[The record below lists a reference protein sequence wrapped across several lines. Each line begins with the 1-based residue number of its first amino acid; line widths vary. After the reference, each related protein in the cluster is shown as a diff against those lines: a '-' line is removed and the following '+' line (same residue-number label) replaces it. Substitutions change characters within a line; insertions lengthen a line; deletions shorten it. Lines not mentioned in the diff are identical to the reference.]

1 MDGSDISCHGELWK
15 RPDSVKCWGVTKP
28 KTLPRPSRG
37 GKQTYNDD
45 DDDSDH
51 NGQLSAGFGPS
62 GPTPEPLL

>member
-15 RPDSVKCWGVTKP
+15 RLDSVNHWGMTEP

-45 DDDSDH
+45 DGDH
-51 NGQLSAGFGPS
+51 S
-62 GPTPEPLL
+62 GSVEDRESMAIKRHV